1 VRRRSHDAGNLN
13 IDYFKFFAFILRRMA
28 SSALDPT
35 YLAPKPDPP
44 PANTRSGPT
53 GLPAD
58 LLSQSA
64 ARLRAI
70 ALLYAFAYFFAGFFQ
85 PLLTAESRALLFA
98 SVSYWAPGLTSIGL
112 ALVVAGITR
121 SRRVPLTLIMS
132 LGLAFEV
139 VSSYFIAAAEFLLD
153 PRVAGMLNHWMGLSW
168 VAIWTLLFTVVV
180 PTRPLRTLVVAS
192 ISAAAVPVMA
202 GAALAT
208 HAVPSPAPEQFFFV
222 FVFPYVLVVIMAY
235 VAARV
240 VYSLGSE
247 VSRARELGSYQL
259 VERLGEGGMGEV
271 WRARHR
277 LLARPAAIKLIR
289 PSLAE
294 GRAGMAEEVQRRFQR
309 EAEAIASL
317 RSPHTVELF
326 DFGVADDGAFYYV
339 MELLDGLDAEALV
352 RRTGP
357 LPAGRA
363 IHVLRQVCHSLS
375 EASTRG
381 LVHRDIKPANI
392 FLCRYGEEHDFV
404 KVLDFG
410 LVKATQTSTA
420 MGPGL
425 TQEMTVHG
433 TPAFIAPEQALG
445 ASTVDARADIYAA
458 GCVAYWLL
466 TGQTVFTG
474 DTPMA
479 LVMQHVRVTPTAPSA
494 QTELLI
500 PRGLDELVLAC
511 LAKDPAARPQSARE
525 LSLRLAAI
533 EGADPWTE
541 EQASAWWATHH
552 PASVRA

>member
-1 VRRRSHDAGNLN
+1 
-13 IDYFKFFAFILRRMA
+13 MA
-28 SSALDPT
+28 SSSVDQT
-35 YLAPKPDPP
+35 FLAPQAGPSSSR
-44 PANTRSGPT
+44 ARTSPT

-64 ARLRAI
+64 ARLRVV
-70 ALLYAFAYFFAGFFQ
+70 ALIYAFAYFFAGFFQ
-85 PLLTAESRALLFA
+85 ALLTPESRALLFA
-98 SVSYWAPGLTSIGL
+98 SVSYWAPGLTSISL
-112 ALVVAGITR
+112 ALLVAGITR
-121 SRRVPLTLIMS
+121 SRRVPLPLIMS

-139 VSSYFIAAAEFLLD
+139 ISSYFIAAAEFLLD
-153 PRVAGMLNHWMGLSW
+153 PKAAGMLVHWMGLSW

-180 PTRPLRTLVVAS
+180 PTRPRRALLAAS
-192 ISAAAVPVMA
+192 ASAAAVPIIA
-202 GAALAT
+202 GVALAT
-208 HAVPSPAPEQFFFV
+208 NPEWSRPDPAQFFFA

-247 VSRARELGSYQL
+247 VRRARELGSYEL
-259 VERLGEGGMGEV
+259 VERLGQGGMGEV

-289 PSLAE
+289 PSLV
-294 GRAGMAEEVQRRFQR
+294 EERSGISEDLQRRFER
-309 EAEAIASL
+309 EAQAIASL

-339 MELLDGLDAEALV
+339 MELLDGLDADALV

-375 EASTRG
+375 EASSRG
-381 LVHRDIKPANI
+381 LVHRDIKPANV

-410 LVKATQTSTA
+410 LVKATHTSAVT
-420 MGPGL
+420 GPGL
-425 TQEMTVHG
+425 TQAMTVHG

-445 ASTVDARADIYAA
+445 ASTVDGRADIYAT

-466 TGQTVFTG
+466 TGHLVFTG
-474 DTPMA
+474 ETPMA
-479 LVMQHVRVTPTAPSA
+479 LVMHHAQTPPTAPSA
-494 QTELLI
+494 HTELPI
-500 PRGLDELVLAC
+500 PRALDELVLSC
-511 LAKDPAARPQSARE
+511 LAKDPADRPQSARE
-525 LSLRLAAI
+525 LSVRLAAI
-533 EGADPWTE
+533 EGVDAWTE
-541 EQASAWWATHH
+541 EQARRWWTTHQ
-552 PASVRA
+552 PGPVQA